1 MALRTLLVHAD
12 TDQRFTH
19 RLSLAAAVAREHEAR
34 LLVLYVLK
42 APVSLGLYGEPMG
55 APAVELIQQE
65 INAERERAEQLHQS
79 ADKLLQTEGASWE
92 WRSVQGLVGE
102 VLATTGAS
110 TDLII
115 MGQPQDSAA
124 APVAQVALSAGR
136 PVLCVP
142 HTGTFTALG
151 RRVLVAW
158 RGTRESARA
167 LHDALPL
174 LVRAEHVILF
184 TAGDGTEGDVGAAD
198 ALRHL
203 IDHRVKAELRQ
214 TTLGDLDAGT
224 AILNAVSDN
233 AADLLVMGA
242 YGHSRLRELVF
253 GGATRTVL
261 RSMTAPTLISH

>member
-12 TDQRFTH
+12 TDDRFDH
-19 RLSLAAAVAREHEAR
+19 RLSLSVTIAREYEAR

-42 APVSLGLYGEPMG
+42 APASLGLYSEPMG
-55 APAVELIQQE
+55 APALDLIQQE
-65 INAERERAEQLHQS
+65 IGAERQRAGQLHQS
-79 ADKLLQTEGASWE
+79 VGARLPAEGVNWE
-92 WRSVQGLVGE
+92 WRSAQGVTSE
-102 VLATTGAS
+102 VLSATGA
-110 TDLII
+110 TADLIV

-124 APVAQVALSAGR
+124 GPVAQVALSAGR

-142 HTGTFTALG
+142 HSGSFATLG

-167 LHDALPL
+167 LHDAQPL
-174 LVRAEHVILF
+174 LRRAEYVALF
-184 TAGDGTEGDVGAAD
+184 TAADGTEGDSHAPD
-198 ALRHL
+198 ALQHL
-203 IDHRVKAELRQ
+203 LDHGVKAERRR
-214 TTLGDLDAGT
+214 TVLGDLDAGT
-224 AILNAVSDN
+224 AILNAVSDG

-261 RSMTAPTLISH
+261 RSMTVPTLISH